1 MAVAVSWLRWT
12 ALHAL
17 PGSFLCLVR
26 RGQRKGA
33 AERDADLPEPGD
45 AAYSETHRKKQP
57 EKQPEMRPEMRPIPG
72 TLITR

>member
-1 MAVAVSWLRWT
+1 MAVAVAVSWLRWT
-12 ALHAL
+12 VLHARA
-17 PGSFLCLVR
+17 GSSLCLVR
-26 RGQRKGA
+26 RGQRKGT

-57 EKQPEMRPEMRPIPG
+57 KKEPEIRPIPG